1 MTTKGP
7 CGLFIKEIHL
17 NKQKTIAM
25 KKNVGPLDRVIRI
38 VIAAILA
45 ILYFSG
51 VVTGTTGTIFLIL
64 ALILLITAAFKI
76 CGLYSLVGMNT
87 CKKEAEE

>member
-1 MTTKGP
+1 
-7 CGLFIKEIHL
+7 
-17 NKQKTIAM
+17 M

-51 VVTGTTGTIFLIL
+51 VVTGTVGTIFLIL
-64 ALILLITAAFKI
+64 AVVLLLTAALRI

-87 CKKEAEE
+87 CKKEPED